1 MLRLSFCYKEEN
13 KNVKRS
19 RMHSLARR
27 GVLSAV
33 CAVLFFLSATALL
46 WGPLHASRQEKAQ
59 NNLLPSTAQST
70 VSSKPAQEST
80 DSPAV
85 LPQYEELVAQNPDM
99 VGWVRIDGT
108 GIDYPVM
115 YTGDDFYL
123 EHDFDRCPSQ
133 SGVPYIDKRCS
144 VEPFGTNTI
153 VYAHN
158 MKNGSMF
165 ARLLRYQDK
174 RYYEQHPTI
183 RFDTLYK
190 EQEYDILAVFE
201 SKVYKKSDTV
211 FKHYNFLNAQSEQEF
226 EKYIQ
231 GIQAQALYDTG
242 VTAQYGD
249 ELITLM
255 TCAYH
260 TENGRFVVV
269 AKKKSAE

>member
-19 RMHSLARR
+19 RMHSLGRR

-33 CAVLFFLSATALL
+33 CAVLFLLSAAALL

-123 EHDFDRCPSQ
+123 EHGFDRRPSQ

-144 VEPFGTNTI
+144 VGPFGTNTI
-153 VYAHN
+153 VYAHH
-158 MKNGSMF
+158 MKNGTMF
-165 ARLLRYQDK
+165 ARLLRYKDK
-174 RYYEQHPTI
+174 LYYEQHPTI
-183 RFDTLYK
+183 RFDTLYE

-211 FKHYNFLNAQSEQEF
+211 FKHYNFLNAESEQEF
-226 EKYIQ
+226 NEYIQ
-231 GIQAQALYDTG
+231 GIGAQALYDTG